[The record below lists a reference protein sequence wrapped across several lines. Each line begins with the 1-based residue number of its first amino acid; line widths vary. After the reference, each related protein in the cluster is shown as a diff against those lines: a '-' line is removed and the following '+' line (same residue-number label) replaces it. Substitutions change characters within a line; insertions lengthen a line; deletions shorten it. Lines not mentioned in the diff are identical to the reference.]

1 MFCKA
6 KKFLSAPSFPR
17 SETFFGVIKME
28 NFKPKTLEEL
38 NAEFA
43 LRLAHP
49 AQEQAVVELPDE
61 QNFSGES
68 ESVAS
73 FGTISADDI
82 EPDIHAEV
90 FEPEQAAAAPTETV
104 SEAPAEEE
112 PSESW
117 HNEPN
122 PTGYFGP
129 PIDKSSKV
137 EHKPKIEPK
146 FEFEK
151 TSDYTGA
158 KLQKSFVQEKKP
170 HRGAKIFL
178 NVLITVIVIVSILT
192 GLTAVATAEPGRFLF
207 DRGLIIC
214 RHTVDGSN
222 VSAGMLL
229 FAKKASS
236 AEDDTIVAAYTENG
250 GYEIDFAQNI
260 SSPSK
265 IFAVSNRGIPYLGGF
280 ISSVTSMWIVYA
292 CSAAAAILLILIIR
306 VAAFDKDDDI
316 IIGADTKKKRR

>member
-1 MFCKA
+1 MQS
-6 KKFLSAPSFPR
+6 KKVFICVVFPR

-28 NFKPKTLEEL
+28 IFRPKTLEEL

-43 LRLAHP
+43 LKLAHP
-49 AQEQAVVELPDE
+49 AQEQAVAELPDE

-73 FGTISADDI
+73 FSTISADDI

-90 FEPEQAAAAPTETV
+90 FEPEQAAAPTETV
-104 SEAPAEEE
+104 SEASAEEK
-112 PSESW
+112 PSEAW

-129 PIDKSSKV
+129 PIEKSNKS

-178 NVLITVIVIVSILT
+178 NVLITIIVIVSLLT

-214 RHTVDGSN
+214 RHTVYGSN
-222 VSAGMLL
+222 VSADMLL
-229 FAKKASS
+229 FTKKASS
-236 AEDDTIVAAYTENG
+236 AGDDTIVAAYTENG

-265 IFAVSNRGIPYLGGF
+265 IFAVANRGIPYLGGF
-280 ISSVTSMWIVYA
+280 ISSVTNMWIVYT

-306 VAAFDKDDDI
+306 VAVFDKDDDI